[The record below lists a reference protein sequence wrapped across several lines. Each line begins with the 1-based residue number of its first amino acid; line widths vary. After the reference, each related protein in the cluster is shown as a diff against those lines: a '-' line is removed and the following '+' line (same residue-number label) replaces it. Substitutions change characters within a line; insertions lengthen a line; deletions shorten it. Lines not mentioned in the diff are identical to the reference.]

1 MEYAPIEIEQMLS
14 SMVILTDSREHPGKE
29 FDKRSEGF
37 NCPFERA
44 KLNFGDYSCAFT
56 NLYGV
61 RERIDKMVAIER
73 KMDANELG
81 MCFGKER
88 ARFQREFER
97 AKESGARLYL
107 LVEDET
113 WEKIYSGKYGSGEK
127 YRCQLPPK
135 AMTASIHAWTV
146 RYGMHLR
153 LCKKETS
160 GKIIRDILHYEL
172 KEYLESGNHVPRL
185 EEEDE

>member
-1 MEYAPIEIEQMLS
+1 MEYAPLEINEMLS
-14 SMVILTDSREHPGKE
+14 TMVILVDTREHPGKE

-44 KLNFGDYSCAFT
+44 KLDFGDYSCAFV
-56 NLYGV
+56 NLYGIK
-61 RERIDKMVAIER
+61 ERMDGKVAIER

-81 MCFGKER
+81 LCFGRER
-88 ARFQREFER
+88 QRFEREFER

-113 WEKIYSGKYGSGEK
+113 WEKMYAGKYGSGDK
-127 YRCQLPPK
+127 FRCKLDPK
-135 AMTASIHAWTV
+135 AMTSSIHAWTV
-146 RYGMHLR
+146 RYGMQLR

-160 GKIIRDILHYEL
+160 GRIIRDILHYEL
-172 KEYLESGNHVPRL
+172 KEHLESGNHQPVR
-185 EEEDE
+185 ESRDE

>member
-1 MEYAPIEIEQMLS
+1 MEYAPIEINEMLS
-14 SMVILTDSREHPGKE
+14 SMVILIDTREHPGKE

-56 NLYGV
+56 NLHGI
-61 RERIDKMVAIER
+61 RERMDAKVAIER

-88 ARFQREFER
+88 PRFKREFQR
-97 AKESGARLYL
+97 AKAAGARLYL
-107 LVEDET
+107 LVEEET
-113 WEKIYSGKYGSGEK
+113 WEKIYAGKYGSGEK
-127 YRCQLPPK
+127 YRCKLDPK
-135 AMTASIHAWTV
+135 AMTASIHAYTV
-146 RYGMHLR
+146 RYGMHL
-153 LCKKETS
+153 LMCKRETS

-185 EEEDE
+185 EAEE